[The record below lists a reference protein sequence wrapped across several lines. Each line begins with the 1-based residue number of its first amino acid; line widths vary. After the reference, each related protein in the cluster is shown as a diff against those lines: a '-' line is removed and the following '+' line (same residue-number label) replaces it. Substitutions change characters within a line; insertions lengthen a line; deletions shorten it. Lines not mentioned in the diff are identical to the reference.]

1 MFCGFMGGCSPIAL
15 ICAIAGFIVGF
26 IIGFI
31 LLARSNPA
39 VLAET
44 LTALTSSPLGFINC
58 TMSLSLSA
66 TGAAAIDILHTAIA

>member
-1 MFCGFMGGCSPIAL
+1 MLGCIPIAL

-44 LTALTSSPLGFINC
+44 FTALTSSPLGFINC

-66 TGAAAIDILHTAIA
+66 AGAAAIDILHTAIA